1 MKSCKTCGAS
11 IPPNTPHTEFRGREY
26 RWDYGGYV
34 PVWEYECQQ
43 CANARK
49 AMR

>member
-1 MKSCKTCGAS
+1 MKTCKTCGAS
-11 IPPNTPHTEFRGREY
+11 IPPNTPHTEFRARVY
-26 RWDYGGYV
+26 RFGEGYV
-34 PVWEYECQQ
+34 PVWTYECEQ